1 MKMKLNPNNI
11 KLAIAAGMLVGSAGL
26 TLPAFAEAGNVKGK
40 MDVSARIGVACSVVT
55 TDIAFDL
62 YDAVV
67 AHKGADLRSA
77 TGKIKQTCT
86 IGSAG
91 TINIDAGKHAGSGGV
106 SKRAM
111 KTAEVVSAG
120 QSDLL
125 NYSVHIADDI
135 TTANWPAT
143 AGKPY
148 TATGS
153 QQENSVYAFVPRNQ
167 NTAVK
172 GAYADELTVTIT
184 Y

>member
-1 MKMKLNPNNI
+1 MEMKLNPNNI

-26 TLPAFAEAGNVKGK
+26 AVPAYAEDVKTK

-67 AHKGADLRSA
+67 AHKADDLRSA

-91 TINIDAGKHAGSGGV
+91 TINIDAGKHADGGGV

-111 KTAEVVSAG
+111 KTEEAVSAG
-120 QSDLL
+120 QSEYL
-125 NYSVHIADDI
+125 NYSVHVADDI
-135 TTANWPAT
+135 TTTNWPAT

-153 QQENSVYAFVPRNQ
+153 EQENFVYAFVPRNQ

-172 GAYADELTVTIT
+172 GAYTDELLVTIT